1 MQEKVLFFLKGLGMN
16 IFFEFIAHF
25 ICVCHFFLLP
35 LHTILCKI
43 YNSKYNTIIQSINFN
58 TDKSK

>member
-1 MQEKVLFFLKGLGMN
+1 MN